1 MTIEFILTEKKL
13 GFYNNQGEFMVEPGA
28 FDEMVG
34 TNSVD
39 GLKGSFVNQLNGLI
53 DYPIINL

>member
-1 MTIEFILTEKKL
+1 MTIEFILTEKEL
-13 GFYNNQGEFMVEPGA
+13 GSYNNQGEFMVEPGA

-39 GLKGSFVNQLNGLI
+39 GLKGSFVN
-53 DYPIINL
+53 